1 MTAIHERQAPT
12 LSSRSG
18 VVYELTRFEALRMVR
33 HPLTWIGILG
43 ALYVMW
49 ILFWDEGPVLERDS
63 ILLAGAMLPLAATTL
78 LVAFYSVLR
87 QRATPE
93 LLSTQPADRNMRL
106 VGVQLGTLG
115 PGLVGLVVITMGIV
129 YLLLGDPIGRLL
141 WWESLPG
148 IIMIPAAG
156 VFGTALARWLP
167 HPIVAP
173 VALVGLGVVQFWA
186 SPRFEVFD
194 GFPWSD
200 YVNADIEWLAPWM
213 VIDGFAPLDVIGDRP
228 AFLHLLYLVVIAFVV
243 AYLTQER
250 PQARI
255 VSRVAVAA
263 GFVVALGAVS
273 VVIADDK
280 ADVFKWPAATDAQT
294 CEFDDGVEYCAFR
307 FFEGWIPRWQSTVAA
322 VDELA
327 PVDLDWVVQRPHN
340 IGWDDD
346 SGLGNRTGL
355 ALTTLEWD
363 RPGATPGQQFSL
375 ALMAAQTS
383 VGLPGVAQL
392 RTYTDAE
399 IDEIL
404 EQNPDASQGLREALA
419 EEEREASCSAVGQAR
434 AVAAVWLAG
443 SATPDGAGVVD
454 WVLSRR
460 PDSAQFSPAYI
471 DPSHRL
477 GVSVGRPDAELARR
491 LLTMPEEEVHTTLTE
506 NWDELADPQTTSAVL
521 ASWFGLPEPDEVE
534 LDFETQTCS

>member
-1 MTAIHERQAPT
+1 MTVTLEAQSRAPK
-12 LSSRSG
+12 SAQR
-18 VVYELTRFEALRMVR
+18 VIYELARFEALRMLR
-33 HPLTWIGILG
+33 HPLTWAGTVG
-43 ALYVMW
+43 SLYVMW
-49 ILFWDEGPVLERDS
+49 TLFWDEGPLLERDS
-63 ILLAGAMLPLAATTL
+63 IVLAGAMLPLAATTL
-78 LVAFYSVLR
+78 LVAFYSILR

-93 LLSTQPADRNMRL
+93 LLSAQPVDRNLRL

-115 PGLVGLVVITMGIV
+115 PGLAGLAVMAIGIV

-141 WWESLPG
+141 WWELLSG
-148 IIMIPAAG
+148 FVMIPAAG
-156 VFGTALARWLP
+156 VVGTALARWLP

-186 SPRFEVFD
+186 SPGFEVFD
-194 GFPWSD
+194 GFPWSE
-200 YVNADIEWLAPWM
+200 YVDADVEWLAPWM

-228 AFLHLLYLVVIAFVV
+228 AFLHLLYLVLFALVV

-250 PQARI
+250 IQARV

-263 GFVVALGAVS
+263 GFVVALGVVS
-273 VVIADDK
+273 VVIADDE
-280 ADVFKWPAATDAQT
+280 ADVFEWPAATDAQV
-294 CEFDDGVEYCAFR
+294 CRVDDGVKYCAFR
-307 FFEGWIPRWQSTVAA
+307 FYEGWIPRWQSTVAS

-327 PVDLDWVVQRPHN
+327 PVDLDRVVQRPHN

-363 RPGATPGQQFSL
+363 RPGATPGQQFPL

-383 VGLPGVAQL
+383 VGLPAAAQL
-392 RTYTDAE
+392 RTYTEAE

-404 EQNPDASQGLREALA
+404 EQNPDASQGLRDALA
-419 EEEREASCSAVGQAR
+419 SEEIETSCSGLGQAR
-434 AVAAVWLAG
+434 TVAAVWLAG
-443 SATPDGAGVVD
+443 SATPDGARVID
-454 WVLSRR
+454 WVLKRR
-460 PDSAQFSPAYI
+460 PDFDQFSTAYI

-477 GVSVGRPDAELARR
+477 GVIVGRPDAELAHR
-491 LLTMPEEEVHTTLTE
+491 LLAMPEEDVHPTLME
-506 NWDELADPQTTSAVL
+506 NWEDLLDPQTTSADL